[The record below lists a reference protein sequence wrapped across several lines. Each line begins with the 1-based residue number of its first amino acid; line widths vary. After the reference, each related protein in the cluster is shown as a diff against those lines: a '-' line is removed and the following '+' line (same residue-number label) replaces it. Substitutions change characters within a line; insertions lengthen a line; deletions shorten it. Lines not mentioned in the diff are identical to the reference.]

1 MRTISEIS
9 NLFDCTEWQVFER
22 AYVDNFGESSEEE
35 IESAYTAYLTIGEL
49 PGWVSTFL
57 HEYPE
62 EYWEES
68 LSPCTDKLA

>member
-9 NLFDCTEWQVFER
+9 NLFDCSEWQVFEL
-22 AYVDNFGESSEEE
+22 AYVHTFGAASEEE
-35 IESAYTAYLTIGEL
+35 IESAYNTYLTIGDL
-49 PGWVSTFL
+49 PGWVTSFL

-68 LSPCTDKLA
+68 LSPSPDKLA